1 MGSGH
6 PVGKEDRAIRAHMS
20 TVPLPQS
27 FGFVL
32 VAALVLLQPAR
43 AVSRQDLPR
52 LTDSLKLAVIGDSGN
67 GRRAQDQVAAQ
78 MIAVRKR
85 FPFELVLMV
94 GDNLLGRQA
103 AADFVTKF
111 ERPYAPL
118 LSSDVQF
125 FAALG
130 NHDEPTTRYYPPF
143 NMGGQ
148 RYYTYARQRVRFFVL
163 DSTDFDPAQE
173 AWIENALKA
182 AAEEWKVCYLHHPLY
197 SSGSRHGSAVDLRAR
212 LEPLFVEHGV
222 QVVFS
227 GHDHVYERIKPQNGI
242 HYFVVGS
249 SGQLRQGGVRPSPM
263 TAAYFDRDQVFMV
276 AEIAGQELSFE
287 AITRVGETVDSGVIR
302 IGTPSVG
309 EHP

>member
-1 MGSGH
+1 
-6 PVGKEDRAIRAHMS
+6 MS
-20 TVPLPQS
+20 TMPLPQS

-32 VAALVLLQPAR
+32 VAALVLFQPAR

-52 LTDSLKLAVIGDSGN
+52 LPDSLKLAIIGDSGN
-67 GRRAQDQVAAQ
+67 GRRAQYQVAAQ
-78 MIAVRKR
+78 MIAARKR

-118 LSSDVQF
+118 HSSGVQF

-130 NHDEPTTRYYPPF
+130 NHDGPATRYYPPF

-148 RYYTYARQRVRFFVL
+148 RYYTYARQGVRFFVL
-163 DSTDFDPAQE
+163 DSTDFDPEQG

-197 SSGSRHGSAVDLRAR
+197 SSGSRHGSTVDLRAR

-302 IGTPSVG
+302 IGTSSVG

>member
-6 PVGKEDRAIRAHMS
+6 PVGKEDRAIRANMS

-52 LTDSLKLAVIGDSGN
+52 QTDSLKLAVIGDSGN
-67 GRRAQDQVAAQ
+67 GKRVQYEVAAQ
-78 MIAVRKR
+78 MARVRAR
-85 FPFELVLMV
+85 LPFELVLMV

-103 AADFVTKF
+103 DADFVTKF
-111 ERPYAPL
+111 ERPYALL

-130 NHDEPTTRYYPPF
+130 NHDGPANRYYRPF
-143 NMGGQ
+143 NMSGQ
-148 RYYTYARQRVRFFVL
+148 RYYSYARQGVRFFVL
-163 DSTDFDPAQE
+163 DSTDFDPEQG

-182 AAEEWKVCYLHHPLY
+182 ATEEWKVCYLHHPLY

-276 AEIAGQELSFE
+276 AEIAGRELSFE

-302 IGTPSVG
+302 MAP
-309 EHP
+309 

>member
-1 MGSGH
+1 
-6 PVGKEDRAIRAHMS
+6 MS
-20 TVPLPQS
+20 TVSLPPS

-32 VAALVLLQPAR
+32 VAALVLFQPAR
-43 AVSRQDLPR
+43 GVSRQDLPR
-52 LTDSLKLAVIGDSGN
+52 LPDSLKLAIIGDSGN
-67 GRRAQDQVAAQ
+67 GRRAQYELAAQ
-78 MIAVRKR
+78 MIAARKR

-130 NHDEPTTRYYPPF
+130 NHDEPANRYYPPF

-148 RYYTYARQRVRFFVL
+148 RYYTYARQGVRFFVL
-163 DSTDFDPAQE
+163 DSTDFDPEQG

-182 AAEEWKVCYLHHPLY
+182 ATEEWKVCYLHHPLY
-197 SSGSRHGSAVDLRAR
+197 SSGSRHGSTVDLRAR

-227 GHDHVYERIKPQNGI
+227 GHDHVYERIKRQNGI

-249 SGQLRQGGVRPSPM
+249 SGQLRKGGIRPSPM

-287 AITRVGETVDSGVIR
+287 AITRLGETVDSGVIR
-302 IGTPSVG
+302 IGTSSVG